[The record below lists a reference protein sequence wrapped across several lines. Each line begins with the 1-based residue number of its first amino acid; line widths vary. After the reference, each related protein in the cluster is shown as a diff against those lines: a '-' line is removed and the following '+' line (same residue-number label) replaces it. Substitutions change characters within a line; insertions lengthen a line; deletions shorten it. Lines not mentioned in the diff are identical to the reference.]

1 MSNSYFSF
9 KQFTIYHDKCA
20 MKVGTDGVLLGA
32 WTPTN
37 NAMQILD
44 VGTGTGLISLQLA
57 QRSPTAQITAVEIDA
72 IAAEQARDNVTRSP
86 WAERIKIICCDFKN
100 YQSENKFDLIVS
112 NPPYFIDAL
121 KCPIDERT
129 IARHSGNLNYE
140 LLFSKSAHLLNEE
153 GLLSI
158 IVPAETEKHVLDVA
172 WNNKLFLQQRTN
184 VYTKPGK
191 KCRRLLLCFGLSNTE
206 HEITNELYIESSQG
220 GFTTQYIN
228 LTKDFYL
235 KM

>member
-9 KQFTIYHDKCA
+9 KKFTIYHDKCA

-37 NAMQILD
+37 NAMRILD
-44 VGTGTGLISLQLA
+44 VGAGTGLISLQLA
-57 QRSPTAQITAVEIDA
+57 QRNSMAKIIAIEIDA
-72 IAAEQARDNVTRSP
+72 MAAEQAKDNVARSP
-86 WAERIKIICCDFKN
+86 WAERIKIVCCDFKD
-100 YQSENKFDLIVS
+100 YQSENRFDLIVS
-112 NPPYFIDAL
+112 NPPYFIDAT
-121 KCPIDERT
+121 KCPADERNM
-129 IARHSGNLNYE
+129 ARHTGNLNYE
-140 LLFSKSAHLLNEE
+140 LLFSKSAHLLNGK

-158 IVPAETEKHVLDVA
+158 IVPTEMEKHVLDAA
-172 WNNKLFLQQRTN
+172 WNNKLYLQHRTN

-191 KCRRLLLCFGLSNTE
+191 TCRRLLLCFGFSNTKWE
-206 HEITNELYIESSQG
+206 TTDDLFIESKQG
-220 GFTTQYIN
+220 GYTTEYIN